1 FIMVFSL
8 ESEIVY
14 PDYEN
19 SETIYGMSCGIARF
33 FDVKRDCMVDPM
45 EISGRRLVFIFLD
58 GVGWSLYNKIGIP
71 VKGEVR
77 KIKTLFPSTTST
89 VTTTIFTAQ
98 TPGEHGVLGYV
109 MFNKKLGG
117 IINTLKYRY
126 VAEGGNDTIRNHIP
140 YIKAFPIKPWVHETE
155 KRIISLLPSA
165 ISTGEFASTIHKDPS
180 NEEKASIKGYF
191 NGTDMIINLHEILSS
206 GVFDGIFVYY
216 SSIDHLGHLYG
227 YESNLE
233 SYIVYDIRCIL
244 EKLLQLA
251 QEYRQDT
258 TFILFADHGQ
268 VTIERT
274 FILNEDKELLDLL
287 EIPPYGDSRVLW
299 FRTRNDI
306 RAYLQEKYNLWVLSK
321 EEIIGSKLLGKVDS
335 DVAKNML
342 GDYVGI
348 SRDSKT
354 RYIYSYRENDPNL
367 TFKGNHSGLS
377 EKEMYVPLIKI
388 E

>member
-1 FIMVFSL
+1 MVFSL

-33 FDVKRDCMVDPM
+33 FDVKRNCMVDPM

-77 KIKTLFPSTTST
+77 KTKTLFPSTTST

-155 KRIISLLPSA
+155 KRIVSLLPSA

-244 EKLLQLA
+244 GKLLQLA

>member
-1 FIMVFSL
+1 M

-33 FDVKRDCMVDPM
+33 FDVKRNCMVDPM

-77 KIKTLFPSTTST
+77 KTKTLFPSTTST

-155 KRIISLLPSA
+155 KRIVSLLPSA

-206 GVFDGIFVYY
+206 GAFDGVFVYY

-244 EKLLQLA
+244 GKLLQLA

>member
-1 FIMVFSL
+1 MVFSL

-33 FDVKRDCMVDPM
+33 FDVKRNCMVDPM

-77 KIKTLFPSTTST
+77 KTKTLFPSTTST

-155 KRIISLLPSA
+155 KRIVSLLPSA

-206 GVFDGIFVYY
+206 GAFDGVFVYY

-244 EKLLQLA
+244 GKLLQLA

>member
-1 FIMVFSL
+1 MVFSL

>member
-1 FIMVFSL
+1 MVFGL
-8 ESEIVY
+8 EDEIVY
-14 PDYEN
+14 PDYES
-19 SETIYGMSCGIARF
+19 SETIYGLSCGIARF
-33 FDVKRDCMVDPM
+33 FGVERDCMVNPM

-77 KIKTLFPSTTST
+77 KTKTLFPSTTST

-98 TPGEHGVLGYV
+98 TPGEHGILGYV

-126 VAEGGNDTIRNHIP
+126 VAEDGNNTIRNYVP

-155 KRIISLLPSA
+155 NRIISLLPSA
-165 ISTGEFASTIHKDPS
+165 ISGGEFASTIHKDPN

-206 GVFDGIFVYY
+206 RAFDGIFVYY
-216 SSIDHLGHLYG
+216 NSIDHLGHLYG

-287 EIPPYGDSRVLW
+287 ELPPYGDSRVLW

-306 RAYLQEKYNLWVLSK
+306 RTYLQEKYNLWVLSK
-321 EEIIGSKLLGKVDS
+321 EEIIGSKLLGKVAN
-335 DVAKNML
+335 DVIKNML